1 MFDFTVSDALKACS
15 GELVGSDC
23 IDNALREV
31 VIDSRRVQ
39 PGDLFIAYKGE
50 KVDGH
55 DYISKALDMGAACCL
70 AEHVPEGEGRGVIVV
85 PDVQK
90 ALENIIR
97 AYRAKLSLPVVGVTG
112 SVGKTTAK
120 EMIWAAL
127 SQRMNVLKTE
137 GNLNNQIGV
146 PMTLSRVEPEHDAA
160 VVEMGIS
167 GFGEMSV
174 LASMARPSVAV
185 FTRIGHAHLEFL
197 HDLDGVFAAK
207 TEMLNYMPDDGTVII
222 NGDDEKLM
230 GLHCKQRLLTF
241 GLGAHCVIRAENV
254 RYDGENG
261 TFCDIFYGARHISAA
276 IPAYGQHM
284 VYAALAGAAVGFAM
298 GLSDAE
304 IERGIASYHTVGRRG
319 AVMNTGYIT
328 LIDDCYNANPDS
340 MRCAIDSL
348 IELPGRHVCVLS
360 DMREMGDE
368 SPEMHRELGRYALE
382 KGVDLVAAYGSMSR
396 CLTAAMGDKAQHFET
411 KAELIAALPALI
423 ERGDNVLVKAS
434 LGMHLEDAAEALK
447 NLREKVDGSQTIPPV

>member
-1 MFDFTVSDALKACS
+1 MFDFTVADALKACS
-15 GELVGSDC
+15 GELVGLDC
-23 IDNALREV
+23 IDDVLREV
-31 VIDSRRVQ
+31 VIDSRHVQ
-39 PGDLFIAYKGE
+39 PGDMFVAYKGE

-55 DYISKALDMGAACCL
+55 DYISAALDKGAACCL
-70 AEHVPEGEGRGVIVV
+70 AERAPAGEQRGVIVV

-90 ALENIIR
+90 ALENIMR
-97 AYRAKLSLPVVGVTG
+97 AYRAKLSLPIIGITG

-120 EMIWAAL
+120 EMVWAVL

-146 PMTLSRVEPEHDAA
+146 PITLSRIEAAHEAA

-174 LASMARPSVAV
+174 LASMARPGVAV

-230 GLHCKQRLLTF
+230 RLHCKQRIITF
-241 GLGAHCVIRAENV
+241 GLGRHCIVRAENV
-254 RYDGENG
+254 RYDGESG
-261 TFCDIFYGARHISAA
+261 TFCDIFYGSRHVAAA

-284 VYAALAGAAVGFAM
+284 VYAALESAAVGFVM

-304 IERGIASYHTVGRRG
+304 IERGIAAYHTVGRRG
-319 AVMNTGYIT
+319 VVVNTGYIT

-348 IELPGRHVCVLS
+348 VELPGRHVCIFS

-382 KGVDLVAAYGSMSR
+382 KGVEMVAAYGPMSR

-447 NLREKVDGSQTIPPV
+447 KL